1 MVVIHDETTWRSA
14 MKNVGMDLGKK
25 QSDVCVIDEH
35 GEVVERYRIRTNKKA
50 LSGRF
55 INVPRCKIAI
65 EACRD
70 SGWVSRH
77 LKKLGHTVVVVDTT
91 RARSVGIGHGRR
103 KTDRRDAEALAR
115 ALHAGVVP
123 RAHVLS
129 KKAQRLRD
137 VLQTRHQLVSYRAQI
152 VTMLRGQ
159 LQAEGIVVA
168 PCETAKF
175 AQNLRASGLEQVQRS
190 HVRSMLAV
198 LGEINVQIASL
209 EIQLKGLAKQH
220 EAYER
225 LCSVTGVALV
235 VCLSFIAALDDPRRF
250 NNAHQVQAYLGLVP
264 SEYTTG
270 GKRRLGR
277 VTRCGNGMARRMLV
291 QAAHS
296 MMRSKRRQEDPLV
309 LWARQVEKRRGKK
322 KAAMALA
329 RRLAGV
335 LWAMWIDG
343 TFYDPQGLAR
353 ESFGGLTRRQ
363 RLAAA
368 DAQAMK
374 SVQQVAPAV

>member
-1 MVVIHDETTWRSA
+1 
-14 MKNVGMDLGKK
+14 MKSVGMDLGKK
-25 QSDVCVIDEH
+25 QSDVCVVDED
-35 GEVVERYRIRTNKKA
+35 GEVVDRYRVLTSRKA

-55 INVPRCKIAI
+55 INMPRCKIAI
-65 EACRD
+65 ESCRD
-70 SGWVSRH
+70 SGWVRKH
-77 LKKLGHTVVVVDTT
+77 LKKLGHKVVVVDTT
-91 RARSVGIGHGRR
+91 RIRNIGVGHGRR
-103 KTDRRDAEALAR
+103 KTDQRDAEALAR
-115 ALHAGVVP
+115 ALQRGIVP

-129 KKAQRLRD
+129 EKAQHLRH
-137 VLQTRHQLVSYRAQI
+137 VLQARAQLVSQRAQI

-190 HVRSMLAV
+190 HMRSMLAA
-198 LGEINVQIASL
+198 LGEVNVQVASL
-209 EIQLKGLAKQH
+209 DIQLKGLAQQH

-235 VCLSFIAALDDPRRF
+235 VSLSFIAAIDDPRRF
-250 NNAHQVQAYLGLVP
+250 DNAHQVQAYLGLVP

-277 VTRCGNGMARRMLV
+277 VTRCGSGVARRMLV

-296 MMRSKRRQEDPLV
+296 MMRSKRQQQDPLV
-309 LWARQVEKRRGKK
+309 LWAQQVEKRRGKK

-335 LWAMWIDG
+335 MWAMWVDG

-368 DAQAMK
+368 DARAMK
-374 SVQQVAPAV
+374 TAQLQAPAV